1 MAEAGIGVDIVEIS
15 RMKSI
20 LEKTPSFAR
29 RVFTEE
35 ECAYCD
41 ASSRPAAHYASRFAS
56 REAVLKALGTGFS
69 QGVGRKDVSVTRDNL
84 GKPKAVL
91 SGRALEI
98 AQELGVVEV
107 ALSITLTGDLAVANA
122 IAITED
128 ARPKPKEEKVSTK
141 ERVAQTFKEARSVL
155 DELEQLQNSALTE
168 HLGDA
173 SRDTLGAYMKP
184 VLSTEEVVRL
194 EDIIER
200 EGTSKAELME
210 LAGEFAATEIL
221 KLNPDRVLVLVGFGN
236 NGGDGWV
243 AADILSHKGVD
254 VDIVSPVEPDEIPA
268 ALARHV
274 ARRTAGRDVHVCVG
288 PSRDELEVLIDKAD
302 VVVDA
307 IFGTGFH
314 GDLRAPF
321 SIWIP
326 TVNDCADHVVSID
339 VPSGLNAET
348 GVVDDDCIRAERTVT
363 MITPKIGL
371 YSADGPEYA
380 GDLVCGSLYDRLDE
394 VIDDVDHAAEIVEPG
409 DLVDFFAPLPSNI
422 DKYSRGSV
430 LIVAGSAQYPGAAIM
445 AAKSAARAGA
455 GYVAVATPDACANLI
470 RMALPSIPVFAIPS
484 DSRGSF
490 GAAARMTVC
499 EIAKKYSCVLC
510 GPGMTTSAGAMQ
522 VVSGLLELDVPLIL
536 DADALNC
543 LSKIAIDGIDSNPEM
558 YRREQ
563 PLVMTP
569 HYRELSRLVAGDEVN
584 DLGTAIA
591 AAQKVVWAAGSDNLV
606 VIAKG
611 PTTAICGVERVLLPL
626 SGPAS
631 LATAGS
637 GDVLAGILAGTL
649 ATMRDEMDRW
659 ELLYSYAVAL
669 HSYAGFAA
677 ATEYGE
683 KSVIATDLIDLIGP
697 AMELAAKDALDDLGI
712 MDEGSDD

>member
-1 MAEAGIGVDIVEIS
+1 
-15 RMKSI
+15 
-20 LEKTPSFAR
+20 
-29 RVFTEE
+29 
-35 ECAYCD
+35 
-41 ASSRPAAHYASRFAS
+41 
-56 REAVLKALGTGFS
+56 
-69 QGVGRKDVSVTRDNL
+69 
-84 GKPKAVL
+84 
-91 SGRALEI
+91 
-98 AQELGVVEV
+98 
-107 ALSITLTGDLAVANA
+107 
-122 IAITED
+122 
-128 ARPKPKEEKVSTK
+128 
-141 ERVAQTFKEARSVL
+141 
-155 DELEQLQNSALTE
+155 
-168 HLGDA
+168 
-173 SRDTLGAYMKP
+173 MKP

-210 LAGEFAATEIL
+210 LAGEFAANEIL

-243 AADILSHKGVD
+243 AADILTHKGVD

-326 TVNDCADHVVSID
+326 TVNENADCVVSID

-363 MITPKIGL
+363 MIAPKIGL

-380 GDLVCGSLYDRLDE
+380 GDLVCGGLYDRLDE

-409 DLVDFFAPLPSNI
+409 DLVDYFAPLPTNI

-543 LSKIAIDGIDSNPEM
+543 LAKIAIDGIDSNPEM

-569 HYRELSRLVAGDEVN
+569 HAGEFARLSGKKQMQPEELRAFAQENRCTVLYKAHRT
-584 DLGTAIA
+584 LIA
-591 AAQKVVWAAGSDNLV
+591 APDGRLFRNHTGNPGM
-606 VIAKG
+606 AKG
-611 PTTAICGVERVLLPL
+611 
-626 SGPAS
+626 
-631 LATAGS
+631 GS
-637 GDVLAGILAGTL
+637 GDTLAGMLVSLIGQGLAPED
-649 ATMRDEMDRW
+649 A
-659 ELLYSYAVAL
+659 AC
-669 HSYAGFAA
+669 AA
-677 ATEYGE
+677 AWLHGAAGDSAANRYGEYGMTP
-683 KSVIATDLIDLIGP
+683 TDL
-697 AMELAAKDALDDLGI
+697 LACLPGVTRRYNTR
-712 MDEGSDD
+712 EW